1 MTLTTADGSLLLT
14 ALEQDLFASQT
25 SLQLYNTKIF
35 LNTLA
40 DSDEIVIRIYNNDIN
55 DSDTEKIID
64 VQTIVG
70 RDVNG
75 IPGVN
80 IPWLPDNSYRV
91 TVQQTITEVPLAF
104 ATITWVRHDQ

>member
-1 MTLTTADGSLLLT
+1 MTLTQTNGSQLLS
-14 ALEQDLFASQT
+14 ASEIDLFVSETA
-25 SLQLYNTKIF
+25 LQLYNTKVF
-35 LNTLA
+35 LDDLA
-40 DSDEIVIRIYNNDIN
+40 DGDEIVIRIFNNDVFAA
-55 DSDTEKIID
+55 TEKAID
-64 VQTIVG
+64 VQTLVG

-91 TVQQTITEVPLAF
+91 TVQQTVTEVALDF